1 MAKPSEKPQVS
12 LRSRVIAFSRTWV
25 RLLVLKVRVNL
36 FRNRRASPVPS
47 SEDKKHPTFLLSGF
61 GEWEEKKTYSWPAEL
76 VRSSANKRWI
86 ARFPLLPAKDSR
98 TGTLCGVTLPSA
110 RNIPICRKDRQ
121 ELFQQEP
128 AATLWGR
135 ASPGSRGGPEHT
147 GTRRPCATRTRQPTK
162 GTAFDQ
168 SREQAARPPGHAGQ
182 TFSRTRSTAHVQAQV
197 AASKCLEQMHSK
209 DMFSSHTD
217 YWVDRQSVSLER

>member
-25 RLLVLKVRVNL
+25 RLLVLKLRVNL

-76 VRSSANKRWI
+76 VRSSANKRRI
-86 ARFPLLPAKDSR
+86 ARFPFLPAKDSR

-110 RNIPICRKDRQ
+110 RNIPISRKDRQ
-121 ELFQQEP
+121 ELF
-128 AATLWGR
+128 
-135 ASPGSRGGPEHT
+135 SRSLLQLCGGGLHRDPEGGPEHT

-162 GTAFDQ
+162 GTAFNQ
-168 SREQAARPPGHAGQ
+168 SREQAARPPGHTGQ

-209 DMFSSHTD
+209 NVFSSHTD

>member
-86 ARFPLLPAKDSR
+86 ARFPFLPAKDSR

-110 RNIPICRKDRQ
+110 RNIPISRKDRQ

-135 ASPGSRGGPEHT
+135 ASPGSRGGSRAHGDETALRHQDAAADEGHRFQPISGASGSTSRTHWANVFPDAFD
-147 GTRRPCATRTRQPTK
+147 GPCA
-162 GTAFDQ
+162 G
-168 SREQAARPPGHAGQ
+168 AG
-182 TFSRTRSTAHVQAQV
+182 RR
-197 AASKCLEQMHSK
+197 
-209 DMFSSHTD
+209 
-217 YWVDRQSVSLER
+217 